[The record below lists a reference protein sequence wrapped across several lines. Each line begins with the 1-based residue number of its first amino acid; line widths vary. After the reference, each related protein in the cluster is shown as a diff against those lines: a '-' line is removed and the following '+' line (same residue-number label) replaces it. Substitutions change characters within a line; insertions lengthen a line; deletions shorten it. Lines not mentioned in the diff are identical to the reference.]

1 VDTSGRAVST
11 VPLEGGHV
19 ALDFVNTVGG
29 LRDKPPSPDDELLES
44 YEDLLVWCV
53 RLGVISDAE
62 GRKLRSAAA
71 RDEKAAGRALRRAR
85 ELRELIYAT
94 FRPLAEDAAPPA
106 ELLDRLRD
114 ADRDA
119 LANAHLAQAAE
130 LAPAADGRDG
140 PPTRGGGVGTRG
152 RAMHWTW
159 PPPRDLT
166 DPLRPIT
173 HAAVELLTSGPLEH
187 LKICANCRWL
197 FLDQSRNHS
206 RRWCSMDECGTQMK
220 QRRFVERRRSRST
233 RAH

>member
-1 VDTSGRAVST
+1 M
-11 VPLEGGHV
+11 
-19 ALDFVNTVGG
+19 
-29 LRDKPPSPDDELLES
+29 
-44 YEDLLVWCV
+44 
-53 RLGVISDAE
+53 RLGVISDAD
-62 GRKLRSAAA
+62 GSRLRSAAA

-94 FRPLAEDAAPPA
+94 FRPIADGAAPPA

-119 LANAHLAQAAE
+119 LANAHLAQAPE

-140 PPTRGGGVGTRG
+140 PPARGGGAGTRG
-152 RAMHWTW
+152 RAMRWTW

-187 LKICANCRWL
+187 LKICGNCRWL

-206 RRWCSMDECGTQMK
+206 RRWCSMAECGTQMK

-233 RAH
+233 RAQ